1 MAIFSRKAKSPV
13 AVPAPSTNASG
24 LESRTVEI
32 GSDILA
38 RARSHKAGLLS
49 AKFYSDKLMDWSMKD
64 QAFKVQL
71 FRFVDA
77 FPMLTTPDAIHDHLA
92 DYLSQPGVKTPP
104 GMDLGLKAGGLA
116 KGLFASTIAGQIKGM
131 ASKFIAGTD
140 AASALPGLAELW
152 NDGIAFSVDLL
163 GEACVSD
170 AEADA
175 YRDKYL
181 DLVGNLP
188 ASVAGWRANPAI
200 ETDHLGGIPRT
211 NVSIKISSL
220 SAKCDPIDTEGSI
233 RDLMSRIV
241 PILELAKAKGVLI
254 NFDMEQFS
262 RKDLTLELFMRCC
275 EAVDFQA
282 GLAMQAYLKSGV
294 SDAKRIA
301 EWAKRTGRIVTVRL
315 VKGAY
320 WDYETIHAEQQ
331 GWPCPVW
338 PEKWQSDRCFEEMT
352 DVFLDASPRSGG
364 AETGG
369 GGLGP
374 TRLAAGS
381 GGVKLA
387 LGSHNVRSIGHAVAA
402 LEARNLPRNAL
413 EIQMLHGMADQLK
426 HAAAETGLRV
436 REYVPVGEMIPGMAY
451 LVRRLLENTSNE
463 SWLKAGFLDNADA
476 SILLAIP
483 ARKSGA
489 PEKKDLLGVSAER
502 HNLSPSHPR
511 VGNGKPFTNEPMR
524 DFADAKVREAYAR
537 AIAGA
542 VVPTGD
548 KLLDADQARHML
560 DTAHKAFP
568 RWRDTPQ
575 VERSACLVRAAAA
588 MRARRDELAGVM
600 VKEAGKTW
608 READADI
615 CEAIDF
621 CEYYA
626 RTAMPMFTPAR
637 LGRFIGELDEVWY
650 QPKGIAVI
658 ISPWNFPSAIFTGMT
673 AAALVTG
680 NCALV
685 KPSRQTVGIARL
697 CTEILWEAGIPRDVL
712 HFCHAPGS
720 TVGSVL
726 VRDPRVSMIAFT
738 GSKEVGLDIIEGA
751 AHTVPGQANVKK
763 IIAEMGG
770 KNAIIVDTSADLDE
784 AVLGVRYSAFGF
796 QGQKCSACSRC
807 IVVDPEGPEGEAT
820 RLFITRLVE
829 ATRSLVVA
837 DPTLPGSDFGPVI
850 DASSKKSI
858 LAYIEKGK
866 AECRLELAM
875 EVPAGLEEKTKRDWV
890 PPHIFS
896 HVTMEHAIGKEEI
909 FGPVLSIFH
918 ARTFEEALEIANASE
933 FKLTGAVYSRKP
945 AHIDRAKR
953 EFRVGNLYINRGSTG
968 ALVARQPFGGA
979 GMSGVG
985 TKAGGAD
992 YLLHFTDPR
1001 ACCENTMRRGFA
1013 RNCDG
1018 CTLLATGDRHHR
1030 GAETT
1035 LAPGSPQDRVPDLI
1049 KDRLHIAESLRR
1061 HLDCRR
1067 LSQFCPETV
1076 AFEAGRLMRTR
1087 IRHLA
1092 NLFELYLPLAT
1103 TWRMYNNGG
1112 DDGPKLIASSRS
1124 LMQNSGPTSKA
1135 QPGSTDRIG
1144 PVERGPPTRGG
1155 FCNANADPGLKRPDA
1170 RFLATTAKGIPSS
1183 WPRTGRYAR
1192 STPDRRRPW
1201 RRGPQVPAG
1210 IAIRFAGAAQGLSF

>member
-1 MAIFSRKAKSPV
+1 MAIFSRKAKPPV
-13 AVPAPSTNASG
+13 AARPAHASG
-24 LESRTVEI
+24 LEARTTEI
-32 GSDILA
+32 GADMLSRA
-38 RARSHKAGLLS
+38 RAHKAGLLS
-49 AKFYSDKLMDWSMKD
+49 ARFYSDKLMDWSMKD

-77 FPMLTTPDAIHDHLA
+77 FPMFRTADAIHDHLV
-92 DYLSQPGVKTPP
+92 DYLTQPGVKTPA
-104 GMDLGLKAGGLA
+104 GMDMGLKAGGMA
-116 KGLFASTIAGQIKGM
+116 KGLLASTISGQIKSM
-131 ASKFIAGTD
+131 AGKFIAGTD
-140 AASALPGLAELW
+140 AASALPGLRDLW
-152 NDGIAFSVDLL
+152 KEGIAFSVDLL

-181 DLVGNLP
+181 DLVSNLP
-188 ASVAGWRANPAI
+188 GEVATWKAAPLL

-220 SAKCDPIDTEGSI
+220 SAKCNPIDTEGAI
-233 RDLMSRIV
+233 RDLMSRIT
-241 PILELAKAKGVLI
+241 PILEAAKAKGVLI
-254 NFDMEQFS
+254 NFDMEQFAV
-262 RKDLTLELFMRCC
+262 KDLTLELFMRCC
-275 EAVDFQA
+275 EKVDFHA
-282 GLAMQAYLKSGV
+282 GLAMQAYLRSGV
-294 SDAKRIA
+294 DDARRIA
-301 EWAKRTGRIVTVRL
+301 DWAKRTGRVVNVRL

-320 WDYETIHAEQQ
+320 WDYETIHAEEM

-338 PEKWQSDRCFEEMT
+338 GEKWQSDKCFEDMT
-352 DVFLDASPRSGG
+352 DVLLDACPRAG
-364 AETGG
+364 AVEPGHN
-369 GGLGP
+369 GLGP
-374 TRLAAGS
+374 TSLAPGA

-387 LGSHNVRSIGHAVAA
+387 LGSHNVRSIAHAIAG
-402 LEARNLPRNAL
+402 LEQRDLPTSVL
-413 EIQMLHGMADQLK
+413 ELQMLHGMADQLK
-426 HAAAETGLRV
+426 HAAAEMDLRV

-463 SWLKAGFLDNADA
+463 SWLKAGFLDNADT
-476 SILLAIP
+476 SVLLAAP

-489 PEKKDLLGVSAER
+489 QAKKDLLGISAER
-502 HNLSPSHPR
+502 HSLSPSDPK

-524 DFADAKVREAYAR
+524 DFAQAHVREAFAKAIAR
-537 AIAGA
+537 AE
-542 VVPTGD
+542 VPKGD

-560 DTAHKAFP
+560 DTACKAFP

-575 VERSACLVRAAAA
+575 AERSLCLVQAAATL
-588 MRARRDELAGVM
+588 RARRDELSGVM
-600 VKEAGKTW
+600 IKEAGKTW

-650 QPKGIAVI
+650 QPKGIAVV
-658 ISPWNFPSAIFTGMT
+658 ISPWNFPSAIFAGMT
-673 AAALVTG
+673 TAALVTG

-697 CTEILWEAGIPRDVL
+697 VTEILWESGVPRDVL

-763 IIAEMGG
+763 IISEMGG
-770 KNAIIVDTSADLDE
+770 KNAVIIDTSADLDE

-807 IVVDPEGPEGEAT
+807 IVVDPDGPDGDAT

-829 ATRSLVVA
+829 ATRSLIIG
-837 DPTLPGSDFGPVI
+837 DPVLPGSDLGPVI
-850 DASSKKSI
+850 DPSAKKTI
-858 LAYIEKGK
+858 LEYIEKGK
-866 AECRLELAM
+866 AECTLELAM
-875 EVPAGLEEKTKRDWV
+875 ETPAGLEEKTGRDYV

-896 HVTMEHAIGKEEI
+896 HVTMDHTIGKEEI

-918 ARTFEEALEIANASE
+918 AKTFEEALDIANASE
-933 FKLTGAVYSRKP
+933 YKLTGGVFSRKP
-945 AHIDRAKR
+945 AHIDKAKR
-953 EFRVGNLYINRGSTG
+953 EFRVGNLYINRGCTG

-1013 RNCDG
+1013 
-1018 CTLLATGDRHHR
+1018 
-1030 GAETT
+1030 
-1035 LAPGSPQDRVPDLI
+1035 
-1049 KDRLHIAESLRR
+1049 
-1061 HLDCRR
+1061 
-1067 LSQFCPETV
+1067 PE
-1076 AFEAGRLMRTR
+1076 L
-1087 IRHLA
+1087 
-1092 NLFELYLPLAT
+1092 
-1103 TWRMYNNGG
+1103 
-1112 DDGPKLIASSRS
+1112 
-1124 LMQNSGPTSKA
+1124 
-1135 QPGSTDRIG
+1135 
-1144 PVERGPPTRGG
+1144 
-1155 FCNANADPGLKRPDA
+1155 
-1170 RFLATTAKGIPSS
+1170 
-1183 WPRTGRYAR
+1183 
-1192 STPDRRRPW
+1192 
-1201 RRGPQVPAG
+1201 
-1210 IAIRFAGAAQGLSF
+1210 